1 MLNGETIK
9 HELKRSKKYK
19 TKQENPRES
28 PKLELIFQTH
38 NPWNHRPRFNQ
49 EVQFPTNL
57 LLNDKIQKKILI

>member
-38 NPWNHRPRFNQ
+38 NP
-49 EVQFPTNL
+49 
-57 LLNDKIQKKILI
+57 